1 MSDAVQW
8 RPLMGR
14 MSRERKARGAAARA
28 AKAEHAPAKPA
39 AAGSSHPSPRVVPL
53 ALTPERG
60 LARAARTFLQ
70 GPGNAC
76 DKCGSTFIVRE
87 PAFVHCHY
95 CGKMARI
102 ANAPLG
108 AQELF
113 ELRLGL
119 RLAS

>member
-1 MSDAVQW
+1 MDGMRRRKKTRAADAHAAKTAKH
-8 RPLMGR
+8 RAAPKPLDGGAAP
-14 MSRERKARGAAARA
+14 ARG
-28 AKAEHAPAKPA
+28 
-39 AAGSSHPSPRVVPL
+39 RVVEL
-53 ALTPERG
+53 TATPERM
-60 LARAARTFLQ
+60 LERAARKFLKD
-70 GPGNAC
+70 PSNAC

-87 PAFVHCHY
+87 PAFIHCHY

-102 ANAPLG
+102 ANASLG

>member
-14 MSRERKARGAAARA
+14 MSRERKARGATARA
-28 AKAEHAPAKPA
+28 AKSEHVAAKPA
-39 AAGSSHPSPRVVPL
+39 EARPPHQRGRVVPL
-53 ALTPERG
+53 AITPERG
-60 LARAARTFLQ
+60 LERAARTFIQ

-102 ANAPLG
+102 ANASLG

>member
-1 MSDAVQW
+1 M
-8 RPLMGR
+8 
-14 MSRERKARGAAARA
+14 RGAAARA
-28 AKAEHAPAKPA
+28 AKPESAGAKPA
-39 AAGSSHPSPRVVPL
+39 DARPMRRGGRVVPL
-53 ALTPERG
+53 VITPERG
-60 LARAARTFLQ
+60 LERAARTFLQ

-102 ANAPLG
+102 ANASLG

>member
-1 MSDAVQW
+1 M
-8 RPLMGR
+8 
-14 MSRERKARGAAARA
+14 RGATTRA
-28 AKAEHAPAKPA
+28 AKAEHTAAKAA
-39 AAGSSHPSPRVVPL
+39 AAGLPRQRGRVVPL
-53 ALTPERG
+53 AITPERG
-60 LARAARTFLQ
+60 LERAARRFLQ

-102 ANAPLG
+102 ANASLG

>member
-1 MSDAVQW
+1 
-8 RPLMGR
+8 MGR
-14 MSRERKARGAAARA
+14 MRRERQARGAAARA
-28 AKAEHAPAKPA
+28 AKSEHVAGKPA
-39 AAGSSHPSPRVVPL
+39 EAAAPSRQGGRVVPL
-53 ALTPERG
+53 AITPERG
-60 LARAARTFLQ
+60 LERAARTFLQ
-70 GPGNAC
+70 TPASAC
-76 DKCGSTFIVRE
+76 GKCGSTFIVRE

>member
-1 MSDAVQW
+1 
-8 RPLMGR
+8 
-14 MSRERKARGAAARA
+14 MSRERKARGATARA
-28 AKAEHAPAKPA
+28 AKSEHAAPKPT
-39 AAGSSHPSPRVVPL
+39 AAGHSRQSGRVVPL
-53 ALTPERG
+53 VITPERG
-60 LARAARTFLQ
+60 LERAARTFLQ

-102 ANAPLG
+102 ANASLG

>member
-1 MSDAVQW
+1 
-8 RPLMGR
+8 MGR
-14 MSRERKARGAAARA
+14 MSRERKGRGITARAATPEHAAAR
-28 AKAEHAPAKPA
+28 PA
-39 AAGSSHPSPRVVPL
+39 AARPPHPSGRVVPL
-53 ALTPERG
+53 AITPERG
-60 LARAARTFLQ
+60 LERAARAFLQ
-70 GPGNAC
+70 SPGSAC
-76 DKCGSTFIVRE
+76 AKCGSTFIVRE

>member
-1 MSDAVQW
+1 M
-8 RPLMGR
+8 
-14 MSRERKARGAAARA
+14 ARGATARA
-28 AKAEHAPAKPA
+28 AKPEHAAVKPA
-39 AAGSSHPSPRVVPL
+39 AAGPSRQRGRVVPL
-53 ALTPERG
+53 AITPERG
-60 LARAARTFLQ
+60 LERAARAFLQ
-70 GPGNAC
+70 SPGSAC

-102 ANAPLG
+102 ANASLG

>member
-1 MSDAVQW
+1 
-8 RPLMGR
+8 
-14 MSRERKARGAAARA
+14 
-28 AKAEHAPAKPA
+28 
-39 AAGSSHPSPRVVPL
+39 VVTL
-53 ALTPERG
+53 NITPERH
-60 LARAARTFLQ
+60 LERASRKFLTE
-70 GPGNAC
+70 PSNRC

-102 ANAPLG
+102 ANASLG

>member
-1 MSDAVQW
+1 
-8 RPLMGR
+8 MGR
-14 MSRERKARGAAARA
+14 MSRERKARGAASRA
-28 AKAEHAPAKPA
+28 AKAEHTSAKPA
-39 AAGSSHPSPRVVPL
+39 VAAAPGRPGRVVPL

-60 LARAARTFLQ
+60 LERAARTFLQ

-76 DKCGSTFIVRE
+76 GKCGSTFIVRE

-102 ANAPLG
+102 ANASLG

>member
-1 MSDAVQW
+1 
-8 RPLMGR
+8 
-14 MSRERKARGAAARA
+14 
-28 AKAEHAPAKPA
+28 
-39 AAGSSHPSPRVVPL
+39 VVPL
-53 ALTPERG
+53 TVTPERM
-60 LARAARTFLQ
+60 LERAARKFLAN
-70 GPGNAC
+70 PGDAC
-76 DKCGSTFIVRE
+76 DKCGSTFVVRE

-102 ANAPLG
+102 ANASLG

>member
-1 MSDAVQW
+1 M
-8 RPLMGR
+8 
-14 MSRERKARGAAARA
+14 ARGATARA
-28 AKAEHAPAKPA
+28 AKPEHAAVKPA
-39 AAGSSHPSPRVVPL
+39 AAGPAPRNGRVVPL
-53 ALTPERG
+53 AITPERG
-60 LARAARTFLQ
+60 LERASRTFIQ
-70 GPGNAC
+70 DPGSAC
-76 DKCGSTFIVRE
+76 GKCGSTFIVRE

-102 ANAPLG
+102 ANASLG

>member
-1 MSDAVQW
+1 MD
-8 RPLMGR
+8 R
-14 MSRERKARGAAARA
+14 MRRSRKTRSVNAHA
-28 AKAEHAPAKPA
+28 AKAAKGGRPAPKPAPAAPA
-39 AAGSSHPSPRVVPL
+39 HQRGRVVPL
-53 ALTPERG
+53 AVTPERM
-60 LARAARTFLQ
+60 LERAARKFIS
-70 GPGNAC
+70 GPADNC

-87 PAFVHCHY
+87 PAFIHCHY

-102 ANAPLG
+102 ANASLG

>member
-28 AKAEHAPAKPA
+28 AKSEHAAAKPA
-39 AAGSSHPSPRVVPL
+39 EARAPRQSGRVVPL
-53 ALTPERG
+53 AMTPERG
-60 LARAARTFLQ
+60 LERAARMFLQ

-102 ANAPLG
+102 ANASLG